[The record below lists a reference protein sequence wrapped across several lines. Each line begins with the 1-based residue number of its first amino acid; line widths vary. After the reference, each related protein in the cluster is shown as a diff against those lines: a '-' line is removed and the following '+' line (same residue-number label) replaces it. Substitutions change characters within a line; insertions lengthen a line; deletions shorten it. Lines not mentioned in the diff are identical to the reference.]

1 MLFCYLVLIYQTDG
15 RRYQHFLTRATQ
27 NGLINP
33 SIIGVRCLCVYV
45 VCLFH
50 ISLWIDFVDL
60 TSVTSNLVFHAQSAI
75 RFDFRKVYNE
85 KSFEKCVCL
94 RQSLTVLR

>member
-1 MLFCYLVLIYQTDG
+1 MLFFYLVLIYQTDG
-15 RRYQHFLTRATQ
+15 RRYQHFLTSATQ

-33 SIIGVRCLCVYV
+33 SIICVRCVCVYV

-60 TSVTSNLVFHAQSAI
+60 TSVTSNLVFYAQSMI
-75 RFDFRKVYNE
+75 KFDFKG
-85 KSFEKCVCL
+85 L
-94 RQSLTVLR
+94 